1 LTVKELDIIAK
12 TLKGNFFLSLTNDLR
27 QDHVA
32 FAFRNAGQYIKF
44 LCYLILATLNNFI
57 QSLRKKQQ
65 KTTTILHKC
74 LLLLGETAKV
84 NTTHKSC
91 KLENDIELAN
101 TVSYLGTTK
110 S

>member
-1 LTVKELDIIAK
+1 MTVKELDIIAK

-27 QDHVA
+27 QDHIA

-44 LCYLILATLNNFI
+44 LYYFKILVTLNNFI
-57 QSLRKKQQ
+57 QRFRKKQQ

-74 LLLLGETAKV
+74 LLLSGETAKV

-91 KLENDIELAN
+91 
-101 TVSYLGTTK
+101 
-110 S
+110 